1 MIRRIGFVV
10 VCVLLAL
17 GGFTSSWAGVRWV
30 QVDVAG
36 LA

>member
-1 MIRRIGFVV
+1 MNRRIGFLV
-10 VCVLLAL
+10 VCILFAM

-30 QVDVAG
+30 RVDVAG

>member
-10 VCVLLAL
+10 VCVLFVL
-17 GGFTSSWAGVRWV
+17 GGFTSSWADVRWV
-30 QVDVAG
+30 RVDVAG